1 MKQFLP
7 TGQVWWRV
15 WILDVWSENRLF
27 TVPYFS
33 VRSSRYSA
41 SYQLP
46 SCMSPAPS
54 VHFKITMAAINGKIS
69 RRSHGK
75 IRDSEQSSLKKGVEN
90 DIFLVWNRVR
100 IWRTGRHTPTKN
112 SQEYIPLPGIS
123 PTALKHSHRNQE
135 TRLILSATFEKMSI
149 VRWNILTVHNLWSK
163 CDSEKNS
170 EIMTKTL
177 L

>member
-7 TGQVWWRV
+7 TGQVWRRV
-15 WILDVWSENRLF
+15 WIWDVWSENRLF

-75 IRDSEQSSLKKGVEN
+75 IRDSEQSSLKTGVEN
-90 DIFLVWNRVR
+90 DIFLVLNRVR
-100 IWRTGRHTPTKN
+100 IWRTGLHIA
-112 SQEYIPLPGIS
+112 QEFPGVPPPPFPGIL
-123 PTALKHSHRNQE
+123 PTALKHPHRNQE
-135 TRLILSATFEKMSI
+135 TRLDYRRL
-149 VRWNILTVHNLWSK
+149 L
-163 CDSEKNS
+163 KNC
-170 EIMTKTL
+170 L
-177 L
+177 LFDGIF

>member
-7 TGQVWWRV
+7 TGQVWRRV

-46 SCMSPAPS
+46 SCMSPALS

-75 IRDSEQSSLKKGVEN
+75 IRDSEQSSLKTGVEN
-90 DIFLVWNRVR
+90 DLFLVWNRVR
-100 IWRTGRHTPTKN
+100 IWRTGLHIA
-112 SQEYIPLPGIS
+112 QEFPGVPPPPLFPGIL
-123 PTALKHSHRNQE
+123 PTALKHPHRNQE
-135 TRLILSATFEKMSI
+135 TRLDYRRL
-149 VRWNILTVHNLWSK
+149 L
-163 CDSEKNS
+163 KNC
-170 EIMTKTL
+170 L
-177 L
+177 LFDGIF